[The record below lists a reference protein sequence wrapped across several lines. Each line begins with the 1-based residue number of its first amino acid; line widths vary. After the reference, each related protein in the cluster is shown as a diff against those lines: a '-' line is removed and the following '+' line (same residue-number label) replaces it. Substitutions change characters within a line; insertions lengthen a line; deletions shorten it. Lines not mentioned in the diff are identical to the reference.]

1 MSTLLELTVG
11 RWAEVIKENE
21 QDKDLITP
29 EQLKS
34 WQEFEKRTTGRL
46 KSIITNYDGETLSA
60 TDKDWLQELSTTI
73 DRSKRVTREELE
85 AQKAARDEAERV
97 RLQEEADRKAAEEL
111 KAKKVESTKGR
122 LLDMLGS

>member
-34 WQEFEKRTTGRL
+34 WEDFEKRTTGRL
-46 KSIITNYDGETLSA
+46 KSIISNYDGETLSA

-73 DRSKRVTREELE
+73 DRSKRVPREELE
-85 AQKAARDEAERV
+85 AQKIAREEAEKA

-111 KAKKVESTKGR
+111 KAQKVEGTKDR
-122 LLDMLGS
+122 LLGMLKF